1 MTALIFDFDGVI
13 ADSEALAN
21 IVLAEEITALGRPTS
36 YEDALDRYM
45 GQRWHDL
52 AALIA
57 ADVGACLP
65 KGFAK
70 KLMVS
75 TLERFRSELT
85 EVSGATAFI
94 QRFASLPRC
103 IASSSSEERLE
114 VCLEVLNLSHLF
126 TDRVFSADLV
136 PRGKPY
142 PDIFLHAARQLNVPP
157 ADCIVIEDSPSGVQ
171 AGVAAGMTVIGLCAG
186 SHIRQGHAARLHA
199 AGASQIAQSWDEVA
213 TIVEQ
218 A

>member
-21 IVLAEEITALGRPTS
+21 IVLAEEISALGRPTS
-36 YEDALDRYM
+36 YDDALDRYM

-57 ADVGACLP
+57 ADIGACLP

-70 KLMVS
+70 KLMVN
-75 TLERFRSELT
+75 TLTRFRSDLT
-85 EVSGATAFI
+85 EVTGATAFI
-94 QRFASLPRC
+94 RRFATLPRC
-103 IASSSSEERLE
+103 IASSSSMERLE
-114 VCLEVLNLSHLF
+114 VCLEVLNLSDLF

-136 PRGKPY
+136 ERGKPY
-142 PDIFLHAARQLNVPP
+142 PDIFLHAAQQLNARPE
-157 ADCIVIEDSPSGVQ
+157 DCIVIEDSPSGVK
-171 AGVAAGMTVIGLCAG
+171 AGIAAGMRVIGLCAG
-186 SHIRQGHAARLHA
+186 SHIRTGHGERLRA
-199 AGASQIAQSWDEVA
+199 AGATHIAHNWDEVA
-213 TIVEQ
+213 AIVEQ